1 MNFVPV
7 AIVIAAIS
15 GINTSQPTSYKTAFL
30 RAQQDDRP
38 LLVLVSAKWCPPC
51 QMMKRSTI
59 PQLIEANKFQGFH
72 FATVDLDD
80 NPVDA
85 RNLIGTRGVPQL
97 VLYERQNGQWKSR
110 FLSGFHDVASVET
123 FIGSTSELR
132 TAQIPSL
139 AADK

>member
-1 MNFVPV
+1 MSFVPV

-15 GINTSQPTSYKTAFL
+15 GINTSQPTSYKTAFQ

-51 QMMKRSTI
+51 QMMKRTTI
-59 PQLIEANKFQGFH
+59 PKMIEANKFQGVH
-72 FATVDLDD
+72 FATVDLDE

-97 VLYERQNGQWKSR
+97 VIYERKGEQWTSR
-110 FLSGFHDVASVET
+110 FLSGYHDIAAVES
-123 FIGSTSELR
+123 FLGKSGELR
-132 TAQIPSL
+132 TAQVPTL
-139 AADK
+139 ASGK

>member
-51 QMMKRSTI
+51 QMMKKTTI
-59 PQLIEANKFQGFH
+59 PQMIEANKFKGVH
-72 FATVDLDD
+72 FATVDLDE

-85 RNLIGTRGVPQL
+85 RNLIGSRGVPQL
-97 VLYERQNGQWKSR
+97 VLYERKNDKWQIK
-110 FLSGFHDVASVET
+110 FLSGYHDIAAVET
-123 FIGSTSELR
+123 FLGSKGEVR
-132 TAQIPSL
+132 TAQVPSL
-139 AADK
+139 AAGK